1 MPILR
6 REKRIVARPKRRRWV
21 TLLCSGVCIGLGII
35 QLQLALWPQPI
46 RVAVLIAG
54 FFVALA
60 LVAFNTM
67 ENMLRGH
74 RCQECGA
81 RCHATISPIWAKDGD
96 PVHYVCRA
104 CDIEWD
110 TGATYS
116 TPND

>member
-6 REKRIVARPKRRRWV
+6 RESRIVARPKRRRWV
-21 TLLCSGVCIGLGII
+21 VLLGAGVCLGLGMI
-35 QLQLALWPQPI
+35 QLQLAPWPQPI
-46 RVAVLIAG
+46 RVAVLMGG
-54 FFVALA
+54 FVVT
-60 LVAFNTM
+60 LVLVLMVTM
-67 ENMLRGH
+67 QNLLRGY

-81 RCHATISPIWAKDGD
+81 RCHATISPLWAKDGD
-96 PVHYVCRA
+96 PVHYVCQA

>member
-1 MPILR
+1 MPTLR
-6 REKRIVARPKRRRWV
+6 REKRIIVRPKRRRWV
-21 TLLCSGVCIGLGII
+21 ALLGAGASIGLGII
-35 QLQLALWPQPI
+35 QLELAPWPQPI

-54 FFVALA
+54 FVVAVAWVAL
-60 LVAFNTM
+60 VTM
-67 ENMLRGH
+67 EKLLRGH

-81 RCHATISPIWAKDGD
+81 RCHATISPFWAKDGD